1 MTSRNR
7 GWLMVAAVLIGGAA
21 AAIPQI
27 VPFARGVDLTADAR
41 RVRLKQDTT
50 HAAMSPGIGM
60 PGAPPTSADG
70 LRDRIAE
77 MESRVA
83 QHPTDS
89 PSALLLADALL
100 RQARAT
106 TDGRPASR
114 AATVL
119 DAVLKNEPD
128 QYDALRLLGAVHL
141 SRHMFREALDVARRA
156 RDARPGDAW
165 NYGVMGDALLELG
178 DYDEAF
184 RAFDTMA
191 ALRPNADAYARVSY
205 ARELRGD
212 LAGALD
218 VMRLASDATSAH
230 DREAKA
236 WYTAHVGELYLREG
250 RLADAEREYRRAA
263 FYFPDYPHAVTGLGK
278 VRAARGDNS
287 GALELFKAQLA
298 RTPTLDLAARVGDL
312 LASRGD
318 AAGAEHYYRLAE
330 DLAGPVAVQTE
341 ANLALFLAEHD
352 RRLPD
357 AVRIAQFVARVRHDI
372 FTEDALAWALFK
384 RGDLEG
390 ALAASTQALRTGT
403 RDERIVKHADVIRA
417 AVAYRNSQ
425 AAQARGTKARSVPGA
440 PARRT

>member
-7 GWLMVAAVLIGGAA
+7 RLAVVAAVLIGGAA
-21 AAIPQI
+21 AAIPRI
-27 VPFARGVDLTADAR
+27 ASLVRGVRLQADLR
-41 RVRLKQDTT
+41 QVRLKPDTT
-50 HAAMSPGIGM
+50 YPAISPAIGM

-77 MESRVA
+77 METRVA
-83 QHPTDS
+83 QHPDDS

-106 TDGRPASR
+106 TDGRPAGR
-114 AATVL
+114 AAVVL
-119 DAVLKNEPD
+119 DTVLKNEPD

-141 SRHMFREALDVARRA
+141 SRHLFREALDVAKRA
-156 RDARPGDAW
+156 RDARPEDAW

-178 DYDEAF
+178 EYDEAF

-191 ALRPNADAYARVSY
+191 TLRPNADAYARVSY

-212 LAGALD
+212 LDGALD
-218 VMRLASDATSAH
+218 VMQMAADATSGH

-236 WYTAHVGELYLREG
+236 WYTAHVGELRLRQG

-263 FYFPDYPHAVTGLGK
+263 FYFPDYPHAMTGLGK
-278 VRAARGDNS
+278 VKAARGDSS
-287 GALELFKAQLA
+287 GALEIFKAQLE

-330 DLAGPVAVQTE
+330 DLAGPAAVQTE

-352 RRLPD
+352 RRLAD
-357 AVRIAQFVARVRHDI
+357 AVRIAQDVSRVRHDI
-372 FTEDALAWALFK
+372 FTEDALAWTLFK
-384 RGDLEG
+384 RGDLQG
-390 ALAASTQALRTGT
+390 ARAASTRALRTGT
-403 RDERIVKHADVIRA
+403 RDERIVKHAEAIRA
-417 AVAYRNSQ
+417 ADLLH
-425 AAQARGTKARSVPGA
+425 RSFE
-440 PARRT
+440 RS